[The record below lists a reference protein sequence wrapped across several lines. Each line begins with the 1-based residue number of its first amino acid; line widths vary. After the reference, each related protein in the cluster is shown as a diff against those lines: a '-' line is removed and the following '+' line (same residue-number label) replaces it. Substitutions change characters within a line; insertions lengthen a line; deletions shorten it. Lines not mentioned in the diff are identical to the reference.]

1 MMKDKNYLKIII
13 ALIFSVMI
21 CSMKMNGIS
30 ADSDM
35 LTVRLHSTQSGIPNR
50 GAVYTARNL
59 DGAYQKIMTGDITSN
74 DFLSPEWKQIQ
85 SKMLTST
92 SETTKLDPSIIHL
105 PNGLQIGPGLKHSPQ
120 ETILILEAVLRAGG
134 IPMLMDINGTT
145 EGIFFHQPEAGKMG
159 NTFTN
164 AQGNSE
170 AVVNKGITAI
180 MSGSG
185 NFQKLVTITEENQQ
199 IDLDTDNLDNRLEI
213 SVDDRSDTVL
223 TDFKRYIVDSASP
236 ITFHL
241 KVSRDFNKFGGDLLL
256 SSSTNLAI
264 SSVRALGDAE
274 VGVTKDEGNQAV
286 PNPNYQIALPT
297 LDQDLTLE
305 ITASILPLN
314 IDGTTSG
321 NASLSVSGVD
331 DNQVGVSAKSPVLV
345 LSGINFA
352 MTDSKTNKLATGGE
366 YLLGKQIGKNY
377 QLYSA
382 QKGWITV
389 PSLNNI
395 DNSQFTILK
404 GGNKYSIGSLDPVP
418 IPPALNRFNYNSQTN
433 SKLNQSLIQIV
444 GLAKGNEY
452 FLYPIKAIDGHS
464 LDNGLIQFS
473 VFSNFEIGRN
483 KSILSQSSLNTSQNQ
498 NFTINTT
505 IPDFLTGVNEYN
517 FLTEKGIKES
527 PDVSKKVIIPIVLF
541 CIVIFV
547 IAVLLIKFM

>member
-185 NFQKLVTITEENQQ
+185 NFHQ
-199 IDLDTDNLDNRLEI
+199 
-213 SVDDRSDTVL
+213 
-223 TDFKRYIVDSASP
+223 
-236 ITFHL
+236 
-241 KVSRDFNKFGGDLLL
+241 
-256 SSSTNLAI
+256 
-264 SSVRALGDAE
+264 
-274 VGVTKDEGNQAV
+274 GVTEA
-286 PNPNYQIALPT
+286 A
-297 LDQDLTLE
+297 
-305 ITASILPLN
+305 
-314 IDGTTSG
+314 
-321 NASLSVSGVD
+321 
-331 DNQVGVSAKSPVLV
+331 
-345 LSGINFA
+345 
-352 MTDSKTNKLATGGE
+352 
-366 YLLGKQIGKNY
+366 Y
-377 QLYSA
+377 QL
-382 QKGWITV
+382 G
-389 PSLNNI
+389 L
-395 DNSQFTILK
+395 
-404 GGNKYSIGSLDPVP
+404 SLDGP
-418 IPPALNRFNYNSQTN
+418 NFYSE
-433 SKLNQSLIQIV
+433 
-444 GLAKGNEY
+444 NE
-452 FLYPIKAIDGHS
+452 
-464 LDNGLIQFS
+464 N
-473 VFSNFEIGRN
+473 
-483 KSILSQSSLNTSQNQ
+483 
-498 NFTINTT
+498 
-505 IPDFLTGVNEYN
+505 
-517 FLTEKGIKES
+517 
-527 PDVSKKVIIPIVLF
+527 DVSKIGDNNRGKSTNRS
-541 CIVIFV
+541 
-547 IAVLLIKFM
+547 